1 MNAATG
7 DDLKKACLLA
17 EQRCTTHPYGSKAA
31 SLILFELSRN
41 VQSKIVAGRSKA
53 DVRAMELSK
62 LREFRAEWEIC
73 FGNHK
78 QGEMGVVPMT
88 PAAAAGT
95 IRAQGASIK
104 ELECDLAREREQNE
118 RAQASLQSTLQTH
131 QESSRRAAKLES
143 ERINRQTEVQC

>member
-1 MNAATG
+1 
-7 DDLKKACLLA
+7 
-17 EQRCTTHPYGSKAA
+17 
-31 SLILFELSRN
+31 
-41 VQSKIVAGRSKA
+41 
-53 DVRAMELSK
+53 
-62 LREFRAEWEIC
+62 
-73 FGNHK
+73 
-78 QGEMGVVPMT
+78 MGVVPMT